1 MGVWTLAL
9 AALLSVVEHP
19 QQSIGPESRL
29 IHTQDDAAP
38 QSPQTKDNASRT
50 FNAGAEKNASLLQ
63 VMSHMPPPSPAP
75 PISLSGAYASTSRF
89 WALLAAGENATNSTN
104 SSSPPPPCQMSS
116 TVDEISPA
124 KALLLAFVVAA
135 PIAIFT
141 IFVKRNVVC

>member
-75 PISLSGAYASTSRF
+75 ARASFRTARVRTAA
-89 WALLAAGENATNSTN
+89 ALHH
-104 SSSPPPPCQMSS
+104 PP
-116 TVDEISPA
+116 
-124 KALLLAFVVAA
+124 
-135 PIAIFT
+135 
-141 IFVKRNVVC
+141 